1 MKMTNKKY
9 FAIGIPTINR
19 VDLLEETL
27 LKYKD
32 DFPNTDIFI
41 MDNGNQVWTIKDQ
54 LPPNFHFIT
63 NEVNIGVAASWN
75 KLLALIFE
83 ENEHG
88 LIINDDVYFGKKEHE
103 VIDFLT
109 TEHKIFSTTTGTW
122 CNFIIN
128 YDVFTHIGG
137 FDEKF
142 FPAYYEDNDY
152 AYRLKLNGITP
163 ITTEFLNPEI
173 YRNSMTIQKSPEL
186 NQNFE
191 KNKQYYIQKWGGLP
205 GEETRTTEF
214 F

>member
-1 MKMTNKKY
+1 MTNKNY

-54 LPPNFHFIT
+54 LPSNFHFIN
-63 NEVNIGVAASWN
+63 NEKNIGVAASWN
-75 KLLALIFE
+75 RLLNRIFE
-83 ENEHG
+83 KHEYA
-88 LIINDDVYFGKKEHE
+88 LIINDDVYFGKKESE
-103 VIDFLT
+103 VMSFIL
-109 TEHKIFSTTTGTW
+109 TEHRLFSTTTGTW

-128 YDVFTHIGG
+128 WDLYNHIGD

-142 FPAYYEDNDY
+142 FPAYFEDNDY
-152 AYRLKLNGITP
+152 AYRLKLEGVKP
-163 ITTEFLNPEI
+163 IQHEFLNPEI
-173 YRNSMTIQKSPEL
+173 FRNSMTIQKSPEL
-186 NQNFE
+186 NVNFE